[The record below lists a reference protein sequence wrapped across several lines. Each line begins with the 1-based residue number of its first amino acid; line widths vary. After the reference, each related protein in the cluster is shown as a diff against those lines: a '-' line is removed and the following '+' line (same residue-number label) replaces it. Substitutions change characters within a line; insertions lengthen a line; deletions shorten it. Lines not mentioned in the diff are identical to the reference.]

1 MDQSEIKLIEPQKM
15 DEMFKT
21 GQRIKERNGVLLN
34 KLLLAKAKLERM
46 MYQDM
51 NPNSR
56 YEYET
61 SVAMDKIRSL
71 KSEIT
76 QKCAYLKTLKVNK
89 PIENE
94 ERRIQPKSANFSNI
108 GTALTELKKGAE
120 VLEREVL
127 KQKTEMEFVVK
138 YLNEGN

>member
-1 MDQSEIKLIEPQKM
+1 MDHSEIKLIEPQKM